1 MTDML
6 TGAAPTT
13 NEGQAAAN
21 ATANAEATP
30 PKQGETT
37 QAPKQD
43 AKAGEQQIKSES
55 APKAEDFTVT
65 GEYDPSVLSTYTELA
80 KSMGITK
87 DNAQKM
93 LDQMGPA
100 MKQAELAKLESAR
113 AEWMQQ
119 SKSDPEFGGAKLEA
133 SLQIAN
139 KAYEAL
145 ASPTLKE
152 LLKESGLV
160 NHPEMVR
167 LFRKAGEMISE
178 DHFVGG
184 KNARAAQVTGPRD
197 FHSIAESFYKT

>member
-13 NEGQAAAN
+13 NEGQAAA
-21 ATANAEATP
+21 TAPAKAEATP
-30 PKQGETT
+30 TKQNEQTTPPKQE
-37 QAPKQD
+37 
-43 AKAGEQQIKSES
+43 AKATEQPKSES
-55 APKAEDFTVT
+55 APKAEDFTLT
-65 GEYDPSVLSTYTELA
+65 GEYDPGVLSTYTELA
-80 KSMGITK
+80 KSLNINK
-87 DNAQKM
+87 DTAQKI
-93 LDQMGPA
+93 LDQMAPA
-100 MKQAELAKLESAR
+100 MKQAELAKLDTAR
-113 AEWMQQ
+113 AEWLNQ
-119 SKSDPEFGGAKLEA
+119 SKNDPEFGGAKLEA
-133 SLQIAN
+133 SLQVAN

-184 KNARAAQVTGPRD
+184 KSARATQVTGPRD
-197 FHSIAESFYKT
+197 FNSIAESFYKT

>member
-6 TGAAPTT
+6 TGAAPPT
-13 NEGQAAAN
+13 NEGQAAA
-21 ATANAEATP
+21 TAAAKTEATP
-30 PKQGETT
+30 PKQSEQTT
-37 QAPKQD
+37 PPKQE
-43 AKAGEQQIKSES
+43 AQATEQPKSES
-55 APKAEDFTVT
+55 APKAEDFTLT
-65 GEYDPSVLSTYTELA
+65 GEYDPGVLSTYTELA
-80 KSMGITK
+80 KSLNITK
-87 DNAQKM
+87 DNAQKI

-100 MKQAELAKLESAR
+100 MKQAELAKLDAAR
-113 AEWMQQ
+113 AEWMSQ
-119 SKSDPEFGGAKLEA
+119 SKNDPEFGGAKLEA

-184 KNARAAQVTGPRD
+184 KSQRSAQVTGPRD
-197 FHSIAESFYKT
+197 FNSIAESFYKT

>member
-13 NEGQAAAN
+13 NEGQAAA
-21 ATANAEATP
+21 TAPAKAEATP
-30 PKQGETT
+30 TKQGEQTT
-37 QAPKQD
+37 PPKQE
-43 AKAGEQQIKSES
+43 AKATEQPKSES
-55 APKAEDFTVT
+55 APKAEDFTLT
-65 GEYDPSVLSTYTELA
+65 GEYDPGVLSTYTELA
-80 KSMGITK
+80 KSLNINK
-87 DNAQKM
+87 DNAQKI
-93 LDQMGPA
+93 LDQMAPA
-100 MKQAELAKLESAR
+100 MKQAELAKLDTAR
-113 AEWMQQ
+113 AEWLNQ
-119 SKSDPEFGGAKLEA
+119 SKNDPEFGGAKLEA
-133 SLQIAN
+133 SLQVAN

-184 KNARAAQVTGPRD
+184 KSARAAQVTGPRD
-197 FHSIAESFYKT
+197 FNSIAESFYKT

>member
-13 NEGQAAAN
+13 NEGQAAATAPAKTE
-21 ATANAEATP
+21 ATPTKQSEQTTP
-30 PKQGETT
+30 PKQE
-37 QAPKQD
+37 
-43 AKAGEQQIKSES
+43 AKATEQPKSES
-55 APKAEDFTVT
+55 APKAEDFTLT
-65 GEYDPSVLSTYTELA
+65 GEYDPGVLSTYTELA
-80 KSMGITK
+80 KSLNINK
-87 DNAQKM
+87 DNAQKI
-93 LDQMGPA
+93 LDQMAPA
-100 MKQAELAKLESAR
+100 MKQAELAKLDTAR
-113 AEWMQQ
+113 AEWLNQ
-119 SKSDPEFGGAKLEA
+119 SKNDPEFGGAKLEA
-133 SLQIAN
+133 SLQVAN

-184 KNARAAQVTGPRD
+184 KSARAAQVTGPRD
-197 FHSIAESFYKT
+197 FNSIAESFYKT